1 MFTVE
6 VLEKLEGDLG
16 DLRWAMGLLES
27 HGFLK
32 FFTMFAYLFHLLLY
46 HTELK
51 ASLVLHHIVNSE
63 FLHRT
68 LDCLAHFV
76 DLLSELHLYDLVLT
90 AYFVLSCNSFTDIFD

>member
-16 DLRWAMGLLES
+16 DLGWAVSLLES
-27 HGFLK
+27 HGFLE
-32 FFTMFAYLFHLLLY
+32 FFTVFTYLFHLLLY

-51 ASLVLHHIVNSE
+51 ASLILHHIVNSE

-76 DLLSELHLYDLVLT
+76 NLLAELRLYDLVLT
-90 AYFVLSCNSFTDIFD
+90 ADFVLSCNSFTDIFD

>member
-16 DLRWAMGLLES
+16 DLGWALGLLES
-27 HGFLK
+27 HGFLE
-32 FFTMFAYLFHLLLY
+32 FFTMFTYLFHLLLY

-51 ASLVLHHIVNSE
+51 ASLILHHIVNSE

-76 DLLSELHLYDLVLT
+76 DLLAELHLYDLVLT
-90 AYFVLSCNSFTDIFD
+90 ADFVLSCNSFTDIFD